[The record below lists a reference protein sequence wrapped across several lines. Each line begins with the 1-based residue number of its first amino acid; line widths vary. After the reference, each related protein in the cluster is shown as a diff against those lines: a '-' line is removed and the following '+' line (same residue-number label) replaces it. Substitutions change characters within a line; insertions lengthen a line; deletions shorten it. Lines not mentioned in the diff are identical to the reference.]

1 MTLFYIGAG
10 IGLVLAVIYLI
21 VGTLSFLRI
30 RRELAAGT
38 GIDAFEEELDSSE
51 VALVPGF
58 TWKATLA
65 VLTSLVLLIIASYSG
80 AFWYVL
86 AYIVITFGAAAL
98 QGLYKAPIYE
108 LFITTWDLGSFGS
121 VLADVV
127 TVIINTAISFWVFF
141 PIFKVIFRRVPDD
154 AEAAE
159 VDSKSTTQG
168 S

>member
-38 GIDAFEEELDSSE
+38 AIDAFDEELDSSE

-65 VLTSLVLLIIASYSG
+65 VLTSLVLLVIASYSG

-86 AYIVITFGAAAL
+86 ALSGLGTAAAVIVAFL
-98 QGLYKAPIYE
+98 LE
-108 LFITTWDLGSFGS
+108 LRGDRAES
-121 VLADVV
+121 VA
-127 TVIINTAISFWVFF
+127 
-141 PIFKVIFRRVPDD
+141 
-154 AEAAE
+154 
-159 VDSKSTTQG
+159 
-168 S
+168 